1 MRTAWFTGTHK
12 PVEKTTKKSRQAD
25 ERPTPAADTL
35 RRAFPKECM
44 MTIDETLR
52 RWTPIIARIKT
63 RLAVKS
69 ASTPAKLEAAL
80 DEAVATFDVLLQDLA
95 GAETANRNLRSRMT
109 RLETEW
115 DDLFQRMPVACVV
128 TDPSGT
134 IRRANDRA
142 ADLLNTS
149 ARHLQRENAPLTYFV
164 HDRQTFFALL
174 NALPAAGEVQATLL
188 MRPRERALV
197 MIDVRAVPRLADDE
211 SLWLWFLVP
220 ASAQRTESRKV
231 MSAGVRGIQGDR
243 VSAESP
249 SWQP

>member
-1 MRTAWFTGTHK
+1 MAT
-12 PVEKTTKKSRQAD
+12 D
-25 ERPTPAADTL
+25 EA
-35 RRAFPKECM
+35 
-44 MTIDETLR
+44 LR
-52 RWTPIIARIKT
+52 RWTPIITRIKS
-63 RLAVKS
+63 RLANRNG
-69 ASTPAKLEAAL
+69 STPPKLEAAL

-95 GAETANRNLRSRMT
+95 GADTANRNLRSRIT

-115 DDLFQRMPVACVV
+115 DDLFQKMPVACVV

-149 ARHLQRENAPLTYFV
+149 VRHLQRENAPLTYFV
-164 HDRQTFFALL
+164 HDRQPFFALL
-174 NALPAAGEVQATLL
+174 NALPTAGEVQATLL

-220 ASAQRTESRKV
+220 ASATLTESHKV
-231 MSAGVRGIQGDR
+231 MSVDVRGIRGDR
-243 VSAESP
+243 VGA
-249 SWQP
+249 